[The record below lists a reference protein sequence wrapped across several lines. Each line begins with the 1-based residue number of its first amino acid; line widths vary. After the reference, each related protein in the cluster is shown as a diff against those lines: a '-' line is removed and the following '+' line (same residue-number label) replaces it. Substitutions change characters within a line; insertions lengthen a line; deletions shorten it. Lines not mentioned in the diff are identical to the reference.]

1 MSQITLQEVKQFLR
15 VIHSGDDALIQTL
28 IDSAEDEACR
38 FLNRENL
45 PTLPLEYPAD
55 SSSEGPYS
63 EEVPSSED
71 PVAPSVKLAIFYLV
85 QRGYETSKPEDAAR
99 MRASA
104 ETILMPYRRG
114 LGV

>member
-1 MSQITLQEVKQFLR
+1 MSQITVAEVKQYLR
-15 VIHSGDDALIQTL
+15 VIHSSDNDLLQTL

-45 PTLPLEYPAD
+45 PTLPLEYPAE
-55 SSSEGPYS
+55 SSSDAPYS

-71 PVAPSVKLAIFYLV
+71 PVAPSVRLAICYLV
-85 QRGYETSKPEDAAR
+85 QRAYEQAKPEDATR
-99 MRASA
+99 MREAA
-104 ETILMPYRRG
+104 EVLLMPYRRG

>member
-1 MSQITLQEVKQFLR
+1 MSQVTLASTKGYLR
-15 VIHSGDDALIQTL
+15 VIHSADDDLIQEL

-45 PTLPLEYPAD
+45 PTLPLEYPLE

-63 EEVPSSED
+63 EEIPSSED
-71 PVAPSVKLAIFYLV
+71 PIAPSVRLAIWYLV
-85 QRGYETSKPEDAAR
+85 QRAYEQPDPDKAQA
-99 MRASA
+99 MREAA

-114 LGV
+114 LGI

>member
-1 MSQITLQEVKQFLR
+1 MSQITLQETKKYLR
-15 VIHSGDDALIQTL
+15 VIHSADDDLIQTL

-38 FLNRENL
+38 FLNRDNL
-45 PTLPLEYPAD
+45 PTLPLEYPAP
-55 SSSEGPYS
+55 SSSDGPYS

-85 QRGYETSKPEDAAR
+85 QRAYEATKPEDMQR
-99 MRASA
+99 IRESA
-104 ETILMPYRRG
+104 ETLLMPYRRG

>member
-1 MSQITLQEVKQFLR
+1 MSAITLATLKSYLG
-15 VIHSGDDALIQTL
+15 VIGTGDDPLLQTL
-28 IDSAEDEACR
+28 LDSAEQEACR

-45 PTLPLEYPAD
+45 PTLPLEYPPD

-71 PVAPSVKLAIFYLV
+71 PVAPDAVVAVCLLVKADYEATTPDEV
-85 QRGYETSKPEDAAR
+85 AGYRKA
-99 MRASA
+99 A
-104 ETILMPYRRG
+104 ETKLQPYRRA

>member
-1 MSQITLQEVKQFLR
+1 LR
-15 VIHSGDDALIQTL
+15 VIHSADDDLIQEL

-45 PTLPLEYPAD
+45 PTLPLEYPLE

-63 EEVPSSED
+63 EEIPSSED
-71 PVAPSVKLAIFYLV
+71 PIAPSVRLAIWYLV
-85 QRGYETSKPEDAAR
+85 QRACEQPDPDKAQA
-99 MRASA
+99 MREAA

-114 LGV
+114 LGI